1 MEFLRSATAALD
13 RGTRVSVIR
22 VSKIYETEPVEVS
35 EGHPDYLNCVVEVE
49 CGMGAME
56 LLRFCQGIEA
66 ALGRGGKGE
75 MEPRTIDIDVLLF
88 GGEEVEAP
96 DLSIPHR
103 GISRPFNLRCLAD
116 LDAELRI
123 PGHGVVGEMLSGV
136 DLSGVREAG
145 GTSL

>member
-1 MEFLRSATAALD
+1 MEFLRSAAAALD

-22 VSKIYETEPVEVS
+22 TSKIYETDPVEVP
-35 EGHPDYLNCVVEVE
+35 EGHPDYLNCVVEAE
-49 CGMGAME
+49 CGMGATE

-75 MEPRTIDIDVLLF
+75 MEPRTIDIDILLF

-103 GISRPFNLRCLAD
+103 GISRSFNLRCLAD

-123 PGHGVVGEMLSGV
+123 PGVGVVGWLLESASLG
-136 DLSGVREAG
+136 GVREVRMEDE
-145 GTSL
+145 